1 MLTTYEF
8 QMDAKVEDLQ
18 VQVNEIV
25 TIVKMDQVQANEMK
39 VQANE
44 THRLVKMLHDTI
56 TAGGGE
62 AVAGGLFASAPT
74 RLSPLPSR
82 GGVRERVN
90 V

>member
-1 MLTTYEF
+1 
-8 QMDAKVEDLQ
+8 MDAKVEDLQ

-25 TIVKMDQVQANEMK
+25 TIVKMDQVQDNEMK
-39 VQANE
+39 VQVNE
-44 THRLVKMLHDTI
+44 MKFQVNEIHKLVKMLHNTN